1 MKFLRVVDEMSA
13 VVVLTDTFI
22 LLMGGLQHLL
32 REPETPPYP
41 HQAVYM
47 RRHAARMNTVSHPL
61 PPFCKNLDNFKNPAT
76 HPPVQKHTPPKNFI
90 KILKKLRQKKTPR
103 VATGG

>member
-47 RRHAARMNTVSHPL
+47 RRHAARMNTVPHPL

-76 HPPVQKHTPPKNFI
+76 HPLYKNTPPKNF
-90 KILKKLRQKKTPR
+90 LKNFEKNRGEKKPR
-103 VATGG
+103 FVAGA